1 MAANYFVGTATQAQ
15 YADLAEIY
23 EADAEYEAGTV
34 VKLGGEKEITQ
45 TSNHADP
52 DVFGVISTNPAYLMN
67 SDASGLPVALQGRV
81 PVKVIGKIAKGERL
95 VASDE
100 PGMAWALGTD
110 EYDARAIIGR
120 SLQDKEDGGIG
131 IVEAVIG
138 AK

>member
-1 MAANYFVGTATQAQ
+1 
-15 YADLAEIY
+15 
-23 EADAEYEAGTV
+23 
-34 VKLGGEKEITQ
+34 
-45 TSNHADP
+45 
-52 DVFGVISTNPAYLMN
+52 MN

-131 IVEAVIG
+131 IVEVVIG